1 MTCACVVLQD
11 LEPAEPLGPSDAANK
26 PAAKPAAPAK
36 PADPEPETEEQLE
49 RKAKLQRKE
58 EALRAKEQGN
68 AAYKAKKFDE
78 AISHYDKAYEVYDE
92 DISFLTN
99 RWVSIVVSA
108 IPCSPT
114 AYFLRSVPAV
124 LCRKALQ

>member
-1 MTCACVVLQD
+1 MAVTCGCVVLQD
-11 LEPAEPLGPSDAANK
+11 LKPAEPLGSSDAANK

-36 PADPEPETEEQLE
+36 PAEPEPETEEQLE

-68 AAYKAKKFDE
+68 AAYKARKFDE

-99 RWVSIVVSA
+99 RWVS
-108 IPCSPT
+108 
-114 AYFLRSVPAV
+114 
-124 LCRKALQ
+124 

>member
-1 MTCACVVLQD
+1 MAVTCGCVVLQD

-36 PADPEPETEEQLE
+36 PAEPEPETEEQLE

-58 EALRAKEQGN
+58 EALKAKEQGN
-68 AAYKAKKFDE
+68 AAYKAKRFDE

-99 RWVSIVVSA
+99 RWVS
-108 IPCSPT
+108 
-114 AYFLRSVPAV
+114 L
-124 LCRKALQ
+124 